1 MNVNVLLNKEKVQ
14 RAFQFFDK
22 DGSGSIDAEEIKEVL
37 GLTNNQ
43 NLNKE
48 IATIVAQV
56 DKNGDGK
63 LDFKEFERMLVQAQS
78 NEEWPSMTGISHQF
92 LEEHSLKPSFTI

>member
-48 IATIVAQV
+48 ITTIVAQV

-78 NEEWPSMTGISHQF
+78 NEE
-92 LEEHSLKPSFTI
+92 